1 MDILIWKIRQ
11 KMALTLRDMESLTG
25 ISRSAINNFENG
37 KVSPTMNQMEDIAKN
52 LRVRINDLF
61 DSPYK

>member
-11 KMALTLRDMESLTG
+11 KMALTLRDMENLTG

>member
-11 KMALTLRDMESLTG
+11 KMALTLRDMENLTG

-37 KVSPTMNQMEDIAKN
+37 KVSPTMNQMEYIAKN
-52 LRVRINDLF
+52 LNVRINDLF